1 MLDSLE
7 LLLLEVSTQL
17 QLVGG
22 TLVRLLFPL
31 KFSRVTSPSF
41 SPFLA
46 HHVHTVHVILLNVA
60 ISSHLLSCSH
70 EAPTTS

>member
-22 TLVRLLFPL
+22 TSVRLLSL
-31 KFSRVTSPSF
+31 
-41 SPFLA
+41 
-46 HHVHTVHVILLNVA
+46 
-60 ISSHLLSCSH
+60 
-70 EAPTTS
+70 EAL